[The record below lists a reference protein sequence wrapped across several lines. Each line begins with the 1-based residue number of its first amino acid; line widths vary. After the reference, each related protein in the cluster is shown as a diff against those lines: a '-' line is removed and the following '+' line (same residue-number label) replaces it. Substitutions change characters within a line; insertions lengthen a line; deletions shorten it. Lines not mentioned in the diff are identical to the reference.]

1 MTGVDVGVADATGAA
16 DGLSASEVYDV
27 LRNRRRRL
35 VLERLRTTGAPESVS
50 DLAEHIGGV
59 EAGESPPPRNVRQS
73 VYVSLHQTHLPKLD
87 ELDIV
92 AYDPD
97 GKMVELAANAEHLD
111 VYLNIDDDAD
121 GLHPGYY
128 VGLGL
133 VGGVVVASTAAGV
146 PGLRAVTPV
155 AVGLALSAALVAA
168 ALYDLRAR
176 TDAGDRLPHR

>member
-1 MTGVDVGVADATGAA
+1 MTGAGAGVADATGAA
-16 DGLSASEVYDV
+16 DELSVSEVHDV

-35 VLERLRTTGAPESVS
+35 VLERLRTTGAPEAVS

-87 ELDIV
+87 ELAIV
-92 AYDPD
+92 DYNPD
-97 GKMVELAANAEHLD
+97 GKVVELAANAEHLD
-111 VYLNIDDDAD
+111 AYLDVGDAD
-121 GLHPGYY
+121 AGLNPRYY
-128 VGLGL
+128 AGLGL
-133 VGGVVVASTAAGV
+133 AGGAAVASTAAGV
-146 PGLRAVTPV
+146 PGLRAVAPA

-176 TDAGDRLPHR
+176 SDDDRS

>member
-1 MTGVDVGVADATGAA
+1 MTGAGAGVADATGAA
-16 DGLSASEVYDV
+16 DELSASEIHDV

-35 VLERLRTTGAPESVS
+35 VLERLRTTGAPEAVS

-87 ELDIV
+87 ELAIV
-92 AYDPD
+92 DYDPD
-97 GKMVELAANAEHLD
+97 GKVVELAANVEHLD
-111 VYLNIDDDAD
+111 AYLDAGDAD
-121 GLHPGYY
+121 AGLNPGHYA
-128 VGLGL
+128 GLGL
-133 VGGVVVASTAAGV
+133 AGGAAVASTAAGV
-146 PGLRAVTPV
+146 PGLRAVAPA

-176 TDAGDRLPHR
+176 SDDDRP

>member
-1 MTGVDVGVADATGAA
+1 MTAGGTGVADATGAA
-16 DGLSASEVYDV
+16 DELSPSEVHDV

-35 VLERLRTTGAPESVS
+35 VLERLRTTGAPEAVS

-87 ELDIV
+87 ELTIV
-92 AYDPD
+92 DYDPD
-97 GKMVELAANAEHLD
+97 GKVVELAANAEHLD
-111 VYLNIDDDAD
+111 AYLDVDDADAD

-128 VGLGL
+128 AGLGL
-133 VGGVVVASTAAGV
+133 VGGAAVASTAGV
-146 PGLRAVTPV
+146 PGLRAVAPV
-155 AVGLALSAALVAA
+155 AAGLALSVTLVAA

-176 TDAGDRLPHR
+176 NDDERVPRL